1 MLLENCTRKT
11 LTYSCNRRGYLTF
24 NWKSPPQFS
33 PAAEFIKCIACPTQ
47 AAMFDADQGE
57 SVGFCGTRLFA
68 NCRSC
73 SVNSAAV
80 SFALEYGS
88 YGSAAAAPRCAGCRE
103 PSSRSSGTP
112 AFFALSLCAY
122 ARMSCASCQ
131 AIVSV
136 FVYGNIASSD
146 LGDVCTGELCEHQH
160 AHAHAHAGGCA
171 RGACMRRR
179 ARPSAYIARGYI
191 RTISLLGTWNKP
203 WICQNPVPVSGVL
216 QTA

>member
-1 MLLENCTRKT
+1 
-11 LTYSCNRRGYLTF
+11 
-24 NWKSPPQFS
+24 
-33 PAAEFIKCIACPTQ
+33 
-47 AAMFDADQGE
+47 MFDADQGE
-57 SVGFCGTRLFA
+57 SVGFCVTRLFA
-68 NCRSC
+68 NRRSC

-88 YGSAAAAPRCAGCRE
+88 YGSAGCRE
-103 PSSRSSGTP
+103 PSSRSSSTP
-112 AFFALSLCAY
+112 GVFAVSVCAC

-160 AHAHAHAGGCA
+160 AHAGSCA

-179 ARPSAYIARGYI
+179 ARRRAYIARGYI
-191 RTISLLGTWNKP
+191 CLARGPALEIMMTYQSRSSTYGSANNRPQFRSKEQAMTRKEEPAKTPFVDPDLSFAAASLSEAFASLS
-203 WICQNPVPVSGVL
+203 I
-216 QTA
+216 